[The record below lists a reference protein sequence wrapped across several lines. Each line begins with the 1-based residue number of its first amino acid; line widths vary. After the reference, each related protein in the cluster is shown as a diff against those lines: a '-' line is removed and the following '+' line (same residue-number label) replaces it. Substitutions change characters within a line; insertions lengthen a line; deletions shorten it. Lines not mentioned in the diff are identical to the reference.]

1 MNRSS
6 HSGFTLV
13 EMAVTLL
20 ILGLVLTF
28 AIPGFQKMNQTFQLQ
43 GATQNVAAQI
53 RLAREKALATGI
65 PQPVHFV
72 TSTQYHIHYPS
83 GISTQ
88 WTLPTGVTFT
98 SGMVGGWYTMQ
109 RDGRCT
115 YTAPAAGLIVLQN
128 RRGNRD
134 TVSVQ
139 LSGLVQE

>member
-20 ILGLVLTF
+20 ILGLVLLF
-28 AIPGFQKMNQTFQLQ
+28 AIPGFQKMNQTLQLQ

-72 TSTQYHIHYPS
+72 STTLYHIHYPS
-83 GISTQ
+83 GIATQ
-88 WTLPTGVTFT
+88 WSLPNGVQFT
-98 SGMVGGWYTMQ
+98 SAMVGGWYTMQ

-115 YTAPAAGLIVLQN
+115 FTAPAAGLIVLQN
-128 RRGNRD
+128 NRGLRD
-134 TVSVQ
+134 TVTVQ
-139 LSGLVQE
+139 LSGLVQD